1 MRTVIIVS
9 LGIVLA
15 LVFLAVG
22 RTVPSIGTRKAA
34 IAFTAVWTVAMVINM
49 AVGMSHGYSFG
60 EEFPIL
66 LMNVVPGVAVA
77 FGGDYLLSR
86 RPAS

>member
-9 LGIVLA
+9 IGIVLA

-22 RTVPSIGTRKAA
+22 RKVDSIGTRRAA
-34 IAFTAVWTVAMVINM
+34 IAFTVVWTVAMAINM
-49 AVGMSHGYSFG
+49 AVGMSHGYSFS

-66 LMNVVPGVAVA
+66 LINVLPGVAVA

-86 RPAS
+86 QPAS

>member
-15 LVFLAVG
+15 VAFLLVGNKVDA
-22 RTVPSIGTRKAA
+22 IGTRRAA
-34 IAFTAVWTVAMVINM
+34 IGFAVLWTIAMLVNM
-49 AVGMSHGYSFG
+49 GVGMSHGYSFA

-66 LMNVVPGVAVA
+66 LVNVLPGVAVA

-86 RPAS
+86 RSVG